1 MNEYCTIKGDLPDIA
16 DTAVA
21 RSRHYTNML
30 EEERETEIAK
40 PIGGGLLAEKHEHFD
55 T

>member
-21 RSRHYTNML
+21 RSRHHTNML
-30 EEERETEIAK
+30 EQETETEIAN
-40 PIGGGLLAEKHEHFD
+40 PIGGGLPAEE